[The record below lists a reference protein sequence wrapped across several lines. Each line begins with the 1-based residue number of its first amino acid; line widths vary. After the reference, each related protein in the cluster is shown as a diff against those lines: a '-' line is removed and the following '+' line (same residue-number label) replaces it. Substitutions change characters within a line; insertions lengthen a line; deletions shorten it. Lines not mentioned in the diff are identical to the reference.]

1 MDFMKPILLIDK
13 WLEKISGWMLVLI
26 LGVMIVMA
34 FGQVILR
41 NFFDSGI
48 EWGDIFLRHLVLWVG
63 FFGAVIAT
71 GEGRHLRIEFVS
83 KFVPQKVRK
92 IFFVITSSFASV
104 ICYFLMQ
111 AAISFVQLEMEAKSI
126 LLLDLQSWYFIII
139 IPVGY
144 AMLSFRFIV
153 RALNWSVEIVQG
165 NWETAEANH

>member
-1 MDFMKPILLIDK
+1 MKPILIVDK
-13 WLEKISGWMLVLI
+13 WLEKISGWMLVSL
-26 LGVMIVMA
+26 LGIMIVMA
-34 FGQVILR
+34 FSQVILR
-41 NFFDSGI
+41 NFFDTGI

-83 KFVPQKVRK
+83 KLVPQKIRK
-92 IFFVITSSFASV
+92 IFFIITSVFASI

-111 AAISFVQLEMEAKSI
+111 AAFTFVQSEMNSKST
-126 LLLDLQSWYFIII
+126 LFLDLQTWYFIII

-153 RALNWSVEIVQG
+153 RALNWFVEIFRG
-165 NWETAEANH
+165 NWETTEVTH